1 MNPIKIDVQSEI
13 GELEHVIVHTPGPEV
28 ENMTPENAER
38 ALYSD
43 ILNLSVA
50 EQEYSQFKQVLQIHS
65 NTWEVSKLLEDVL
78 EKNEVK
84 KFKLFTLHHFLST
97 LFLHLSS

>member
-1 MNPIKIDVQSEI
+1 MLMPKYNVNVTSEI
-13 GELEHVIVHTPGPEV
+13 GELEGVILHSPGPEV

-50 EQEYSQFKQVLQIHS
+50 SGGGPEGLQLDQFS
-65 NTWEVSKLLEDVL
+65 G
-78 EKNEVK
+78 
-84 KFKLFTLHHFLST
+84 
-97 LFLHLSS
+97 